1 MQVTLRQQVAKSA
14 RRSINRGKGF
24 QKRGNGLKIG
34 AKPET
39 AGATAHQ
46 SGAAGLKIGA
56 AAVEFGAGIHMI
68 RAVGFRFGAARLA
81 RTLAP
86 PKFGAV
92 VVKTG
97 ATAGKLGQLSRIIR
111 QRRKKAG
118 LRERIPRTIARLRG
132 CAVETLNVNNPVMEL
147 SRVFNRKA

>member
-1 MQVTLRQQVAKSA
+1 MQLALRQQVAKSA
-14 RRSINRGKGF
+14 RRFRNRGNSS
-24 QKRGNGLKIG
+24 QKRCNGQKIG

-39 AGATAHQ
+39 AGAMAHA

-56 AAVEFGAGIHMI
+56 AMVSVGAVVHKIGAG
-68 RAVGFRFGAARLA
+68 GFCSGAMRLA

-97 ATAGKLGQLSRIIR
+97 ATAGKSGQWLRMIR
-111 QRRKKAG
+111 QQRKKAD

-132 CAVETLNVNNPVMEL
+132 CAFRLRL
-147 SRVFNRKA
+147 